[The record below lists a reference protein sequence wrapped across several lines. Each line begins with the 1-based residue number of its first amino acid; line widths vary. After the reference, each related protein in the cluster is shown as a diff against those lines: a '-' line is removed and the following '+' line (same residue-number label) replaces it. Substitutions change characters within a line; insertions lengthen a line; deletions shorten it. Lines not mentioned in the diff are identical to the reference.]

1 MLGVQLKYKRN
12 YIMELQFI
20 PNFNSLYVCQ
30 LFKTFKYT
38 IQMNICIL
46 GSIRHRCIYHT

>member
-30 LFKTFKYT
+30 QFKTFKYT